1 MFSGAKSSPI
11 WVCTSAIS
19 VFFGTAHEPT
29 GLPATI
35 LVEATI
41 TGGTAN
47 ADGSAT
53 VSGTATVTMAS
64 QTLTGVPVTALMT
77 TSGITLTVGTTT
89 LSPQTVTDGA
99 IHIGP
104 Q

>member
-1 MFSGAKSSPI
+1 M
-11 WVCTSAIS
+11 
-19 VFFGTAHEPT
+19 
-29 GLPATI
+29 
-35 LVEATI
+35 EATI

-47 ADGSAT
+47 ADGSVT
-53 VSGTATVTMAS
+53 VSGTATVTTAS

-89 LSPQTVTDGA
+89 LSPQTLADGA
-99 IHIGP
+99 IYIGP